1 MKINEMSL
9 KELRKALS
17 AARKFSPDS
26 DGYKAFQKELL
37 RRELQTKELSYFL
50 SIEEASAFLGIL
62 PNELETGCANNAL
75 AYSYIPNKGF
85 IFDIRK
91 IGPLI
96 PADSFEAAWKRVEK
110 VRDVTK
116 NKTKV

>member
-1 MKINEMSL
+1 MTI
-9 KELRKALS
+9 KAL
-17 AARKFSPDS
+17 KHQLKICPPDS

-37 RRELQTKELSYFL
+37 IRELQAKELSYFL
-50 SIEEASAFLGIL
+50 TLEQASVFLGIT
-62 PNELETGCANNAL
+62 PDELETGCANNAL
-75 AYSYIPNKGF
+75 AYSYIPDKGF

-96 PADSFEAAWKRVEK
+96 PEVSFSAAWKRVEK